1 MEEGPGLL
9 LQDRERKTMHGQDR
23 LRLELLAQDE
33 IFSFSFGARSAG
45 RWWFTR
51 AMVPDPKVVA
61 TS

>member
-1 MEEGPGLL
+1 
-9 LQDRERKTMHGQDR
+9 MHGQDR